1 MITFEGASPELS
13 EVNTALKTIMYKDGC
28 AYYPIRIKHF
38 GKDDTP
44 WNTEDNAPDKKPSKG
59 ATTALIYPG
68 DNIEERSNN
77 YLGRYGVLRNNWYDI
92 SVSKISAIG
101 SPVVPEVDETPDD
114 DFYNYIAVRINV
126 LSWAKRTQVE
136 EL

>member
-1 MITFEGASPELS
+1 MSSGALAE
-13 EVNTALKTIMYKDGC
+13 ALNLGKLVSYVGGC

-44 WNTEDNAPDKKPSKG
+44 WNTEDNAPTTKPSKG
-59 ATTALIYPG
+59 ESITDIYPG
-68 DNIEERSNN
+68 TDPTRSNN

-101 SPVVPEVDETPDD
+101 SPVVPEVSKDKTPDD
-114 DFYNYIAVRINV
+114 DYYNYIAVRINV